1 MFHRTALVWK
11 SFTLLTLLALGA
23 GACGPAPTGA
33 DDAQVSATG
42 GNRQFIPWAGEESL
56 ALSSPFPRFIFL
68 PLNNPGVVPVDMA
81 THMKPDDV
89 VAGIVVNGQAR
100 AYPLWIAGQF
110 HVVND
115 TINDAPVMVTYCE
128 ICSGASAFKPVIEQF
143 GDLTL
148 SFQIHG
154 IARGTFTVY
163 DYQTQTVWSP
173 FTGRTLEGKLHPSRM
188 GRVPLI
194 MEYWED
200 WVKRHPD
207 TEVLFQ
213 SPKFRER
220 EHMSVVQAQMGHEYI
235 PQGFIDVGNM
245 DDTRLAHNAFVFGV
259 TNQTGDES
267 IAFPLDFLEEKQEML
282 RYQFA
287 NEYYLLKKIGKYG
300 VVAYRLQKDQEDK
313 TYHQVSR
320 DPFRVA
326 DNEGGLWD
334 EFGKALN
341 ESGEKRDLAVA
352 DGYFTEWY
360 EWVSGYPESEIAH

>member
-1 MFHRTALVWK
+1 MDL
-11 SFTLLTLLALGA
+11 
-23 GACGPAPTGA
+23 
-33 DDAQVSATG
+33 
-42 GNRQFIPWAGEESL
+42 
-56 ALSSPFPRFIFL
+56 
-68 PLNNPGVVPVDMA
+68 A
-81 THMKPDDV
+81 THMNPQDV
-89 VAGIVVNGQAR
+89 IAGVVVNGQPR

-115 TINDAPVMVTYCE
+115 TINDAPVVVTYCE

-188 GRVPLI
+188 ERIPLI

-200 WVKRHPD
+200 WVKRHPG

-220 EHMSVVQAQMGHEYI
+220 EHMSLVQAQMGHEYI
-235 PQGFIDVGNM
+235 PRGFKDVGNM

-259 TNQTGDES
+259 TNQAGDKS
-267 IAFPLDFLEEKQEML
+267 IAFPLDFLEEKQELL
-282 RYQFA
+282 RYLFA
-287 NEYYLLKKIGKYG
+287 NEHYLLKKIGKFG
-300 VVAYRLQKDQEDK
+300 VVAYRLQENQEDK
-313 TYHQVSR
+313 TYHQVSQ

-326 DNEGGLWD
+326 DNEGGLWN

-341 ESGEKRDLAVA
+341 ETGEKRDLAVA